1 MNEVYTLKYTESG
14 LIFMDGG
21 DNCEKVVDAMIVTGY
36 DGGFCI
42 GLDWDPIFISRLMK
56 AGFLVLS
63 ATLFTD
69 EEYPEDDENPDPV
82 DQFVTQ
88 SIDLVLPKLHLVR
101 SVLFFENLHVKR
113 SIRPYL
119 TRYELRFNTDFETV
133 IQKCIQTHG
142 EVWLTPSLLKSIFSI
157 QEQNAKQDAKLT
169 TLFPTVFPQ
178 PVSFSLYRDGKLI
191 AGEFGIIC
199 GRVYTSYSGFKEEN
213 NAGTVQMILMIR
225 ALEEAGFDF
234 LDFGMPLDYKTDLG
248 ALNISP
254 EQFVSIFR
262 LAQI

>member
-1 MNEVYTLKYTESG
+1 MMNEVYSLKYTESG
-14 LIFMDGG
+14 LIFMDGE
-21 DNCEKVVDAMIVTGY
+21 DDCDKVVDAMIVSGY
-36 DGGFCI
+36 NEEFCI
-42 GLDWDPIFISRLMK
+42 GLDWDPLFISRLMK
-56 AGFLVLS
+56 AGFLVMS
-63 ATLFTD
+63 ATLLTD
-69 EEYPEDDENPDPV
+69 EENSQP
-82 DQFVTQ
+82 
-88 SIDLVLPKLHLVR
+88 IDLVLPKLHLIR
-101 SVLFFENLHVKR
+101 SVLFFENLHIKR

-119 TRYELRFNTDFETV
+119 TRYELRFNTDFKTV
-133 IQKCIQTHG
+133 IQKCTQTHG
-142 EVWLTPSLLKSIFSI
+142 EVWLTPSLIKSIFSV
-157 QEQNAKQDAKLT
+157 QEQNVKQNTKLT

-178 PVSFSLYRDGKLI
+178 PVSFGLYRDGKLI

-213 NAGTVQMILMIR
+213 NAGTVQMILMVR

-234 LDFGMPLDYKTDLG
+234 LDFGLPLDYKSDLG